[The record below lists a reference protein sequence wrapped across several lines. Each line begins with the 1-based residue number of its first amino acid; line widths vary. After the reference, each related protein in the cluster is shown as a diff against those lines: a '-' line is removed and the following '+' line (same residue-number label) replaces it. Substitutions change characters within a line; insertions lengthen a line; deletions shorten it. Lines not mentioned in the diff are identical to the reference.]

1 MRKILFRMSLVV
13 TLSTLVFG
21 IVGCAK
27 SEVPQSS
34 AGNQVATAP
43 PTTAGSPS
51 ALSQNGPQ
59 NGEPAGTTAASTGK
73 GKIDACALLTS
84 PEIKSIQG
92 EPSKETKA
100 SGSAE
105 KGFSVSQCFF
115 TLPTFNNS
123 ISLVVTQKGD
133 GADGR
138 DPKEFWEAT
147 FDRESEGERE
157 KERDKKSAK
166 ERENEKA
173 RARSREEEEEEGP
186 PAQKITGVGDE
197 AFWTGSRVGGALYVL
212 KGSTYLR
219 ISVGGAGD
227 QQSKINKSKALARLA
242 LKRL

>member
-1 MRKILFRMSLVV
+1 MRLILFRMSFVV
-13 TLSTLVFG
+13 TLCTLVFG

-34 AGNQVATAP
+34 ASNQGTTAS
-43 PTTAGSPS
+43 PTTAGSP
-51 ALSQNGPQ
+51 GPVAQ
-59 NGEPAGTTAASTGK
+59 NGEPAATTAASTGK

-84 PEIKSIQG
+84 PEIKSVQG
-92 EPSKETKA
+92 EPLKETKA

-105 KGFSVSQCFF
+105 KGFLVSQCFF

-123 ISLVVTQKGD
+123 ISLVVTQKGE
-133 GADGR
+133 GAAGR
-138 DPKEFWEAT
+138 DPKEFWEET
-147 FDRESEGERE
+147 FEKSEGEGE

-166 ERENEKA
+166 EREKEKE
-173 RARSREEEEEEGP
+173 RGKGREEEEEEAA

-227 QQSKINKSKALARLA
+227 QQSKINKSKALARWA